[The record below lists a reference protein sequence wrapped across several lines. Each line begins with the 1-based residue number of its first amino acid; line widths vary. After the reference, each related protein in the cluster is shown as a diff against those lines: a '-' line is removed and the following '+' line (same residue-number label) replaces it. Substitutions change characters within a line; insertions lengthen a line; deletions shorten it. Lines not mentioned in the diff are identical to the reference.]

1 MKQYKLD
8 FEKFM
13 KDIEE
18 RDRARRE
25 NLEKLHEQ
33 EEQNFARRLAELY
46 RELPQNSIVYG
57 KKQDES

>member
-13 KDIEE
+13 EDIEK
-18 RDRARRE
+18 RE
-25 NLEKLHEQ
+25 KYRLEELKRLQSHE
-33 EEQNFARRLAELY
+33 EENFARKLAELY

-57 KKQDES
+57 RTK